1 MERWINMDKLKE
13 AEKNL
18 AKAMEDGNLR
28 DAMYWRGII
37 DGLRVRNTDRY
48 VLYDLHKAMKE
59 E

>member
-1 MERWINMDKLKE
+1 MDKLKE

-37 DGLRVRNTDRY
+37 DGMRVRNTDRY

-59 E
+59 ES